1 MKIIIA
7 IDNFRIGGAERVA
20 SLIANELSKQHEV
33 HAIIFE
39 KEIRYPI
46 ESKVTIHY
54 VLPENSGRISKII
67 KRLNEYRKLINQ
79 IQPDV
84 IYSFAYV
91 GIYAAFGKLLSK
103 NKTAKLICSERTD
116 PTKEPSSNITRLL
129 RDWAYSKS
137 DTLVCQTKIVVN
149 YFKSKGMNV
158 NYKVIPNPVKEDLP
172 HWENNNS
179 KTFVTACRLAK
190 QKNIPL
196 MLNAFKEFSYKYS
209 GYKLDIYGEGEE
221 KENLTHLIS
230 DLGLGQNVSIKPFST
245 DIHNIMAKSLAYVSS
260 SDYEGISNSMLEALA
275 IGLPTICTDCP
286 IGGAGMFIENLKN
299 GILVPVNDK
308 DSLSQGFE
316 KIVSGELNLT
326 EMSQNAKR
334 IRIDINPQKIV
345 NEWLTLID

>member
-7 IDNFRIGGAERVA
+7 IDNFRVGGAERVA

-39 KEIRYPI
+39 KEIRYSI
-46 ESKVTIHY
+46 EHGVTLHY
-54 VLPENSGRISKII
+54 VSPENTGRINKIV
-67 KRLNEYRKLINQ
+67 KRLNGYRKLINQ
-79 IQPDV
+79 IQPDI

-91 GIYAAFGKLLSK
+91 GIYAALGKLLSK
-103 NKTAKLICSERTD
+103 NKTARLICSERTD
-116 PTKEPSSNITRLL
+116 PTKEPNSNLTRLL

-137 DTLVCQTKIVVN
+137 DTLVCQTQTVVN
-149 YFKSKGMNV
+149 YFKSKGMDI

-172 HWENNNS
+172 YWENNDS

-190 QKNIPL
+190 QKNLPL
-196 MLNAFKEFSYKYS
+196 MIHAFKDFSDKYP

-221 KENLTHLIS
+221 KENLTNLIL
-230 DLGLGQNVSIKPFST
+230 DLRLEQNVSIKPFST

-286 IGGAGMFIENLKN
+286 IGGAEMFIENLKN

-308 DSLSQGFE
+308 YALSQGFE
-316 KIVSGELNLT
+316 NVVSGELNLT

-334 IRIDINPQKIV
+334 IRIDINPRKIV
-345 NEWLTLID
+345 KEWLTLID